1 MSEHPLAQQDMSQ
14 VMSEPTFSGSSPA
27 VSRAWL
33 IDSHAQIWRAWHGA
47 DKTRL
52 DADGQPVGALLGFA
66 DALLT
71 LLESVFDQNIQ
82 LPVAPHAEHGP
93 VIVCTF
99 DAPCNRSFRQAIYP
113 AYKAHRPPA
122 PSELTAQLPRC
133 RALAEAAGLC
143 AIDHPGYE
151 ADDVIGTLVQRLR
164 KRNRAVTIITGD
176 KDLAQ
181 LLGPDDRWFN
191 PMRQKVLAY
200 GDVERHFGVKPQQIA
215 DWLALTGDT
224 ADNIPGVPGIGPRIA
239 GNLLKKHGTIDGIY
253 ANLAAVYG
261 MKFRGA
267 PRVQKLLAENEPL
280 VRLSRQLTGIVCD
293 LPLNLTPSP
302 WLGIGENL
310 PQLLR
315 AAGVDEYRIARW
327 ARLPRFEKS
336 QSVAA

>member
-1 MSEHPLAQQDMSQ
+1 MSDTAALS
-14 VMSEPTFSGSSPA
+14 SSPTL
-27 VSRAWL
+27 SRAWL
-33 IDSHAQIWRAWHGA
+33 VDSHAQIWRAWHGA
-47 DKTRL
+47 DKTLL
-52 DADGQPVGALLGFA
+52 DAEGQPVGALQGFA

-82 LPVAPHAEHGP
+82 PPVAPHAEHGP
-93 VIVCTF
+93 LIVCTF
-99 DAPCNRSFRQAIYP
+99 DAPCSRSFRQTIYP
-113 AYKAHRPPA
+113 EYKAHRPPA
-122 PSELTAQLPRC
+122 PAELTAQLPRC

-151 ADDVIGTLVQRLR
+151 ADDVIGTLVHRLR
-164 KRNRAVTIITGD
+164 GRKRAVTIITGD

-224 ADNIPGVPGIGPRIA
+224 ADNIPGVPGVGPRTA

-293 LPLNLTPSP
+293 LPLSFTPSP
-302 WLGIGENL
+302 WLGIREDL

-327 ARLPRFEKS
+327 ERLPRVATA
-336 QSVAA
+336 QSAAA

>member
-1 MSEHPLAQQDMSQ
+1 MSE
-14 VMSEPTFSGSSPA
+14 A
-27 VSRAWL
+27 VVVDREAAKNTSVAVGGAMSRAWL

-47 DKTRL
+47 DKTL
-52 DADGQPVGALLGFA
+52 CDASGQPVGALQGFA

-71 LLESVFDQNIQ
+71 LLESVFSPNIS
-82 LPVAPHAEHGP
+82 PAVVPHSGHGP
-93 VIVCTF
+93 LIVCTF
-99 DAPCNRSFRQAIYP
+99 DAPCSRQFRQRIYP
-113 AYKAHRPPA
+113 DYKGHRPPA
-122 PSELTAQLPRC
+122 PAELTAQLPRC
-133 RALAEAAGLC
+133 RALAEAAGLS
-143 AIDHPGYE
+143 AIDYPGYE

-164 KRNRAVTIITGD
+164 GRTRAITIITGD

-191 PMRQKVLAY
+191 PMRQMVLAY

-239 GNLLKKHGTIDGIY
+239 GNLLKKHSTIDGIY

-267 PRVQKLLAENEPL
+267 PRVQKLLVEHEPL

-293 LPLNLTPSP
+293 LPIPTNPEP
-302 WLGIGENL
+302 WLGIGAHL
-310 PQLLR
+310 PELLR

-327 ARLPRFEKS
+327 QRLPRVAHS
-336 QSVAA
+336 QINAA